1 MDEEKDLSEVAFYS
15 FSNVRVSWKNCG
27 KSLSPEHLQIV
38 FPLPLQKN
46 RTTALHCNKMMLN
59 LGKST
64 PPPKQMAPVRNPQPV
79 VLASTVDARSVSC
92 FEFQT
97 NAISLNSE
105 VQ

>member
-59 LGKST
+59 LGKC
-64 PPPKQMAPVRNPQPV
+64 PRPQ
-79 VLASTVDARSVSC
+79 ADGSY
-92 FEFQT
+92 
-97 NAISLNSE
+97 
-105 VQ
+105 

>member
-46 RTTALHCNKMMLN
+46 RTTALQQNDAQFREM
-59 LGKST
+59 S
-64 PPPKQMAPVRNPQPV
+64 PPPSRWLLLEISNRLFWLPLSMLDLFLVLSFKQMPSR
-79 VLASTVDARSVSC
+79 
-92 FEFQT
+92 
-97 NAISLNSE
+97 
-105 VQ
+105 